1 MTLHSILR
9 SRFKIRANFRY
20 IFRYTVPQN
29 VQNLG
34 KEPTTFFSRHSSP
47 NSDVSPIE
55 NSSRSTRVLT
65 HPVLGII
72 FPSLILKRPLGRGG
86 ADRRETV

>member
-9 SRFKIRANFRY
+9 SRFKIRAN
-20 IFRYTVPQN
+20 FRYTVPQN

-47 NSDVSPIE
+47 NSDVSPIK
-55 NSSRSTRVLT
+55 NSTRSTRVLT